1 MWANSTGCC
10 LWNVEI
16 AAIVDCVESVQFI
29 DVASLQGQLF
39 YLKSLMSTTLLSVCP
54 RERISRRLFRIKV
67 IEDGFGFE
75 IRELTVP
82 RRGTVS
88 MY

>member
-1 MWANSTGCC
+1 
-10 LWNVEI
+10 
-16 AAIVDCVESVQFI
+16 
-29 DVASLQGQLF
+29 
-39 YLKSLMSTTLLSVCP
+39 MSTTLLSVCP

>member
-1 MWANSTGCC
+1 MSRVSSAKSCSR
-10 LWNVEI
+10 
-16 AAIVDCVESVQFI
+16 AIWFVD
-29 DVASLQGQLF
+29 

-67 IEDGFGFE
+67 IEDGVGFE

-82 RRGTVS
+82 RRCTVS

>member
-1 MWANSTGCC
+1 MSRVSSAKSCSR
-10 LWNVEI
+10 
-16 AAIVDCVESVQFI
+16 AIWFVD
-29 DVASLQGQLF
+29 